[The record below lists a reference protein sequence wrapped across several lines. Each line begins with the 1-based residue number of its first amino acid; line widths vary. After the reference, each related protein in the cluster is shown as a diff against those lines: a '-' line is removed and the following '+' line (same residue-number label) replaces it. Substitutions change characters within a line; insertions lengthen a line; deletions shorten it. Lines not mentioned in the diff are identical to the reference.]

1 MSRIRAYLG
10 AVAAIVV
17 AIALVLPAGVWGA
30 PKSSLVVVSGMWSP
44 PNNFSPIN
52 TDSSYGFYPIRFM
65 FPGLLESRLDNN
77 QMQFVPA
84 LASRWEISGDRQTFT
99 FTIHPKAAWHDGQPV
114 TAADVLFT
122 VMTISDPKTETN
134 RGAEI
139 ASIAGLDARGKRAP
153 GAQLGFRIL
162 SPKSFEVKTQV
173 PVDPT
178 MFLERFGSNTYI
190 IPKQVLGDV
199 PPDQLA
205 KHPFFQRPTVGSGP
219 FKFVQYRTDQFVEL
233 AANDNYHLGAPS
245 VRRLFIRITPPAT
258 MLAQLERGE
267 LDITAGFGIGEI
279 LIEDWDR
286 VKTMGHLK
294 RVSFRAP
301 GYQFMVINFQRQ
313 YFQDKRVR
321 RALAHGINR
330 PLIVS
335 QLYRG
340 EGELAEGPIPPAN
353 PYFNKQVKPWPF
365 DPARAK
371 ALLQEAGW
379 DPNRTLVLRVPT
391 GNVPRER
398 SADII
403 RENLI
408 AAGIKTEIQKS
419 DFPTHLAALRQGN
432 YDLAL
437 LGWAGPTDP
446 DVSSQYRTGGQYNF
460 GFHSIPQMDQLL
472 EEGARTADPAK
483 RHQIYDRF
491 QEVFADELPI
501 IALYYPN
508 ARTAVATRMSKV
520 LTDAQ
525 GEYDF
530 SSYAWVAGPQ

>member
-1 MSRIRAYLG
+1 MRRIRAYLIAG
-10 AVAAIVV
+10 AAIV
-17 AIALVLPAGVWGA
+17 ATIALALPAGVWGA

-52 TDSSYGFYPIRFM
+52 TDSSYGFYTIRFM
-65 FPGLLESRLDNN
+65 FPGPLETRLENN
-77 QMQFVPA
+77 QMQFAGA
-84 LASRWEISGDRQTFT
+84 LASRWEVGADRQTFT
-99 FTIHPKAAWHDGQPV
+99 FTIHPKAAWHDNQPV
-114 TAADVLFT
+114 TAEDVLFT

-139 ASIAGLDARGKRAP
+139 ASIAGLDERGKRTA
-153 GAQLGFRIL
+153 GAQVGFRIL
-162 SPKSFEVKTQV
+162 NPKSFEVKTKV

-178 MFLERFGSNTYI
+178 MFLERFGSNVYI
-190 IPKQVLGDV
+190 LPKHVLGDA

-205 KHPFFQRPTVGSGP
+205 KHPFFQRPTVASGP

-245 VRRLFIRITPPAT
+245 VRRLFIRIIPPAT
-258 MLAQLERGE
+258 MLAQLERGD

-279 LIEDWDR
+279 LIEDWER
-286 VKTMGHLK
+286 VKTMSHLK
-294 RVSFRAP
+294 RVPFRAP

-313 YFQDKRVR
+313 YLQDKLVR
-321 RALAHGINR
+321 RALAHAINR

-335 QLYRG
+335 QLLKG

-353 PYFNKQVKPWPF
+353 PYFNKKVKPWPL

-371 ALLQEAGW
+371 ALLQESGW
-379 DPNRTLVLRVPT
+379 DFNRTLVLRVPT
-391 GNVPRER
+391 GNVLRER
-398 SADII
+398 SADIV
-403 RENLI
+403 RENLV
-408 AAGIKTEIQKS
+408 AVGIKNEIQKS

-446 DVSSQYRTGGQYNF
+446 DVSSQYRTAGQYNF

-472 EEGARTADPAK
+472 DEGAKTADPAK

-491 QEVFADELPI
+491 QELFADELPI
-501 IALYYPN
+501 ITLYYPN
-508 ARTAVATRMSKV
+508 ARTTIATRMSKV

-525 GEYDF
+525 
-530 SSYAWVAGPQ
+530 